1 MISFV
6 RASLEARTGRLRA
19 IAEDTGI
26 SYDTLLRIKNGEGDP
41 GYSKVARLSEYL
53 RGLEAQTRSVSQ
65 QAVVQ

>member
-26 SYDTLLRIKNGEGDP
+26 AYDTLLRIKNGEGDP
-41 GYSKVARLSEYL
+41 GYSKVSRLNDYLVSEQAIEPAL
-53 RGLEAQTRSVSQ
+53 RVPSA
-65 QAVVQ
+65 